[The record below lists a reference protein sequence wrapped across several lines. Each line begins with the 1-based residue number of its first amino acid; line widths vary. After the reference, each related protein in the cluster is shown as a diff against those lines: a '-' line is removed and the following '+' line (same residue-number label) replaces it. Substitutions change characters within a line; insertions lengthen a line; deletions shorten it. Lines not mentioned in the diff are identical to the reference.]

1 MNDLEQF
8 INDFIQSN
16 SCAKVQLIMNETDS
30 NKMRLLYPE
39 TYIKYEGDIFIFQ
52 NKRLPTDDEVV
63 YIFPKF
69 RR

>member
-16 SCAKVQLIMNETDS
+16 NCTKVQLIMNETAS

-39 TYIKYEGDIFIFQ
+39 TYIKYEGDISV
-52 NKRLPTDDEVV
+52 LPKGYFETNDEVI
-63 YIFPKF
+63 YICPKS